1 MRRLCTPP
9 QAYARDSSLRKFY
22 NAGMRAAPLLIL
34 LSLAASPVLAQNT
47 TPAPAASTAPADAGS
62 AQPAPDAAR
71 SEGRDRTNQRVEH
84 IHVEDGGSRV
94 DELRVGGQ
102 TRSINVQPKVG
113 DMPAYEVQSND
124 GARASRN
131 RGDGDGTNGTRVWN
145 LKKF

>member
-1 MRRLCTPP
+1 
-9 QAYARDSSLRKFY
+9 
-22 NAGMRAAPLLIL
+22 MRAAPLLIL

-62 AQPAPDAAR
+62 AQPAPDTGR
-71 SEGRDRTNQRVEH
+71 PESRDRTNQRVEH

-102 TRSINVQPKVG
+102 TRSITVQPKVG
-113 DMPAYEVQSND
+113 DMPSYEVQSND